1 MAITLRAARPE
12 DANTIARFNVAMAL
26 ETEDKALDPEVTTRG
41 VTALLSDPGKGCYWV
56 AEVDGRIVGQ
66 LMITY
71 EWSDWRNGVV
81 WWIQSVY
88 IHADHRRHGV
98 FRQLYEHV
106 RRQVE
111 EDPEACG
118 IRLYVEKDNRRAQ
131 ATYEAL
137 GMSGDKYLVMEE
149 IL

>member
-1 MAITLRAARPE
+1 MAITLRAARRE
-12 DANTIARFNVAMAL
+12 DADTIAGFNVAMAL
-26 ETEDKALDPEVTTRG
+26 ETEDKALDTDITTRG
-41 VTALLSDPGKGCYWV
+41 VNALLSDPSKGCYWV

-88 IHADHRRHGV
+88 IPPDFRRQGV

-106 RRQVE
+106 RKQVE
-111 EDPEACG
+111 DDPDACG

-137 GMSGDKYLVMEE
+137 GMSGNKYLVMEE

>member
-1 MAITLRAARPE
+1 MAITLRSARPE
-12 DANTIARFNVAMAL
+12 DADTIAGFNVAMAL
-26 ETEDKALDPEVTTRG
+26 ETEGKALDPQITAHG
-41 VTALLSDPGKGCYWV
+41 VNALLSDPGKGCYWV
-56 AEVDGRIVGQ
+56 AEADGRVVGQ

-88 IHADHRRHGV
+88 IHADHRRQGV
-98 FRQLYEHV
+98 FRRLYEHV
-106 RRQVE
+106 RQQVE
-111 EDPEACG
+111 DDPEACG

>member
-1 MAITLRAARPE
+1 MATTLRAARPE
-12 DANTIARFNVAMAL
+12 DADTIAGFNVAMAL
-26 ETEDKALDPEVTTRG
+26 ETEDKALDPNVTTRG
-41 VTALLSDPGKGCYWV
+41 VNALLSDPGKGCYWV
-56 AEVDGRIVGQ
+56 AEIDGRIVGQ

-88 IHADHRRHGV
+88 IPPEFRRQGV

-106 RRQVE
+106 RKQVQN
-111 EDPEACG
+111 DPEACG
-118 IRLYVEKDNRRAQ
+118 IRLYVEKDNHRAQ
-131 ATYEAL
+131 ATYESL

-149 IL
+149 ML